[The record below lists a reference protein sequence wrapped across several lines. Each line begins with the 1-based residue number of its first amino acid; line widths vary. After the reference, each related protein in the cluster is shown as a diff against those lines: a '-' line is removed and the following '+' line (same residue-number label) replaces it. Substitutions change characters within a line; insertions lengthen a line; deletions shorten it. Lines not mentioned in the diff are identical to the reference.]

1 MTHRSAIPTPTD
13 GDSMLSSPTTGA
25 VVIGGSIAG
34 LLAARV
40 LSDSYSSVVVLDRDD
55 LPTRHDHRKG
65 VPQSRHAHG
74 LLARG
79 RQILDELLPGFSAEL
94 TALGAIPSDLQNDT
108 IWYNDGHRATRAPS
122 DLQAILAS
130 RPLIEGYVRDRVAAL
145 PNVEVRAGVEVTGL
159 LAANDKITG
168 VRLVDGTTID
178 ARVVVDATGRSNRGP
193 TWLAELGY
201 PAVPEE
207 SVLAGLVYVSREY
220 RRDPSTQTFHTVI
233 IGHHPANPTGT
244 GTVSAEGDRWLVT
257 LLGVEPHVPPV
268 EPDAFEEF
276 ASRLDGLEV
285 HDLMRTAEPLTEP
298 TRFRIGPSVRRRY
311 EKCDR
316 LPDGFVAVGD
326 SLACFNPAYGQGM
339 TTAAMTARW
348 LRDCLPGGTDGL
360 TRRFFDGVA
369 EIVDVPWAIT
379 VGADLRFPQVVGVR
393 TRQVKF
399 LNAYLS
405 KLHIAA
411 QTDAIVAA
419 TFLKAVNF
427 LIPPTRMM
435 APSMLWRVWRGRKA
449 TAAS

>member
-1 MTHRSAIPTPTD
+1 MPSI
-13 GDSMLSSPTTGA
+13 STTSA

-40 LSDSYSSVVVLDRDD
+40 LSDSHATVIVLDRDD
-55 LPTRHDHRKG
+55 LPAGHEHRKG

-79 RQILDELLPGFSAEL
+79 RQIFDELLPGFSEEL

-130 RPLIEGYVRDRVAAL
+130 RPLIEGYIRDRVAAL
-145 PNVEVRAGVEVTGL
+145 PNVEVRSNVEVTGL
-159 LAANDKITG
+159 LAANDTITG
-168 VRLVDGTTID
+168 VRLADGTTID

-193 TWLAELGY
+193 TWLGELGY
-201 PAVPEE
+201 PAVPEA

-220 RRDPSTQTFHTVI
+220 RRDPATQTFHTVI
-233 IGHHPANPTGT
+233 IGHHPANPVGT

-257 LLGVEPHVPPV
+257 LLGVEPNTPPV
-268 EPDAFEEF
+268 EPGAFEDF
-276 ASRLDGLEV
+276 AAGLDGLEV
-285 HDLMRTAEPLTEP
+285 HDLISTAEPLTEP
-298 TRFRIGPSVRRRY
+298 TKFRIGPSVRRRY
-311 EKCDR
+311 EKCGR
-316 LPDGFVAVGD
+316 LPDGFIAVGD

-348 LRDCLPGGTDGL
+348 LRDCLPAGTDGL
-360 TRRFFDGVA
+360 TKRFFGGVA
-369 EIVDVPWAIT
+369 TIIDVPWAIT
-379 VGADLRFPQVVGVR
+379 VGADLRFPQVVGER
-393 TRQVKF
+393 TGQIKF

-411 QTDAIVAA
+411 QTDAVVGA

-427 LIPPTRMM
+427 LIPPARMM